1 MSPAECSSL
10 HARIVSLWQ
19 ARMAHD
25 LELMRLLSELEA
37 ARGYRAVG
45 FATFAEY
52 AASVLQM
59 PARQARDLVRVARA
73 LPALPA
79 LEQALFEARIGWTKA
94 REIVR
99 VASPDT
105 VDAWVARAQA
115 VSSRELEALV
125 AIASPGEAPGDAPPK
140 APAYT
145 SRVFHRLESSDADVI
160 DELLAYLRASVAGDD
175 VSDGALLA
183 EFARR
188 YLRGVAD
195 GAEDVGELPAME
207 PAVLHLQ
214 VAPDGHLE
222 GYDAETS
229 DTITSQVACDAKVVD
244 EHGATART
252 IPSRV
257 RTIVLDRDRRRCA
270 VPGCSGRFWLHL
282 HHLRPFSLHGSHD
295 PADLLTL
302 CACHHRLI
310 HEGYLRVEVDD
321 DGAVHAER
329 PDGSVRVG
337 PPEPRRRPTHMGRGR
352 RGAEASTV
360 LAHRPSCAHRRHA
373 R

>member
-1 MSPAECSSL
+1 
-10 HARIVSLWQ
+10 
-19 ARMAHD
+19 MADGH
-25 LELMRLLSELEA
+25 L
-37 ARGYRAVG
+37 
-45 FATFAEY
+45 
-52 AASVLQM
+52 
-59 PARQARDLVRVARA
+59 
-73 LPALPA
+73 
-79 LEQALFEARIGWTKA
+79 GWTKA

-125 AIASPGEAPGDAPPK
+125 AAASPGEAPGDAPPK

-175 VSDGALLA
+175 VSDGTLLA
-183 EFARR
+183 EFARQ

-195 GAEDVGELPAME
+195 GAENVGELPAME

-214 VAPDGHLE
+214 VAPDGHVQ

-229 DTITSQVACDAKVVD
+229 DTIASQVACDAKVVD
-244 EHGATART
+244 EDGATART

-282 HHLRPFSLHGSHD
+282 HHLRPFSLDGSHD
-295 PADLLTL
+295 PTNLLTL

-310 HEGYLRVEVDD
+310 HEGNLRVEVDD

-329 PDGSVRVG
+329 TDGSVRVG
-337 PPEPRRRPTHMGRGR
+337 PAEPRRRPTHVGHGKRG
-352 RGAEASTV
+352 GEASLVGT
-360 LAHRPSCAHRRHA
+360 HRQTCAHA
-373 R
+373 RPAR

>member
-1 MSPAECSSL
+1 
-10 HARIVSLWQ
+10 
-19 ARMAHD
+19 MAHD

-73 LPALPA
+73 LPALRA
-79 LEQALFEARIGWTKA
+79 LQQAMADGHLGWTKA

-105 VDAWVARAQA
+105 VEAWVARAQA

-125 AIASPGEAPGDAPPK
+125 AVASPGEPPGSAPPN

-160 DELLAYLRASVAGDD
+160 DELLAYLRASVAGDA
-175 VSDGALLA
+175 VSDGTLLA

-195 GAEDVGELPAME
+195 GIGDVGELPAME

-214 VAPDGHLE
+214 VGPDGHVE

-229 DTITSQVACDAKVVD
+229 DTIAAQVACDAKIVD
-244 EHGATART
+244 EHGAAART

-257 RTIVLDRDRRRCA
+257 RSIVLDRDGRRCA

-295 PADLLTL
+295 PTDLLTL

-310 HEGYLRVEVDD
+310 HEGNLRVEVDD

-337 PPEPRRRPTHMGRGR
+337 PPEPRRRPTHVGHGR
-352 RGAEASTV
+352 RGGEASSV
-360 LAHRPSCAHRRHA
+360 LARRPSCAHARRA

>member
-1 MSPAECSSL
+1 
-10 HARIVSLWQ
+10 
-19 ARMAHD
+19 MAHD
-25 LELMRLLSELEA
+25 LELMRLLSQMEA

-45 FATFAEY
+45 YGTFGEY
-52 AASVLQM
+52 AAAVLHM
-59 PARQARDLVRVARA
+59 PARQARELVRVGRA
-73 LPALPA
+73 MPKLPA
-79 LEQALFEARIGWTKA
+79 LEQAMADGRLGWTKA

-105 VDAWVARAQA
+105 VDAWVARAERG
-115 VSSRELEALV
+115 SSRELEALV
-125 AIASPGEAPGDAPPK
+125 AAASPGEAPGDAPPK
-140 APAYT
+140 GPAYT
-145 SRVFHRLESSDADVI
+145 SRVFHRLESCDAEVI
-160 DELLAYLRASVAGDD
+160 DELLVFLRSSVGGDD
-175 VSDGALLA
+175 VSDGTLLA

-188 YLRGVAD
+188 YLRGLAD
-195 GAEDVGELPAME
+195 GADDVGELPAQE

-214 VAPDGHLE
+214 VAPDGQVE

-229 DTITSQVACDAKVVD
+229 DTVAAQVACDAKIVD
-244 EHGATART
+244 ADGTTART

-282 HHLRPFSLHGSHD
+282 HHVRPFVFGGGHE
-295 PADLLTL
+295 PANLLTV

-310 HEGYLRVEVDD
+310 HEGNLRVEVDD
-321 DGAVHAER
+321 VGAVHVQR

-337 PPEPRRRPTHMGRGR
+337 PPEPRRRPTHVGQGR

-360 LAHRPSCAHRRHA
+360 LGHRRPCTHRRSENA
-373 R
+373 ASQQG

>member
-1 MSPAECSSL
+1 VE
-10 HARIVSLWQ
+10 
-19 ARMAHD
+19 
-25 LELMRLLSELEA
+25 
-37 ARGYRAVG
+37 
-45 FATFAEY
+45 
-52 AASVLQM
+52 
-59 PARQARDLVRVARA
+59 
-73 LPALPA
+73 
-79 LEQALFEARIGWTKA
+79 
-94 REIVR
+94 
-99 VASPDT
+99 
-105 VDAWVARAQA
+105 AWVARAQA

-125 AIASPGEAPGDAPPK
+125 AAASPGEPPGSAPPK

-160 DELLAYLRASVAGDD
+160 DELLAYLRASVAGDA
-175 VSDGALLA
+175 VSDGTLLA

-195 GAEDVGELPAME
+195 GIGDVGELPAME

-214 VAPDGHLE
+214 VAPDGHVE

-229 DTITSQVACDAKVVD
+229 DTIAAQVACDAKIVD
-244 EHGATART
+244 EHGAAART

-257 RTIVLDRDRRRCA
+257 RSIVLDRDGRRCA

-295 PADLLTL
+295 PTDLLTL

-310 HEGYLRVEVDD
+310 HEGNLRVEVDD

-329 PDGSVRVG
+329 PDGSVRVVR
-337 PPEPRRRPTHMGRGR
+337 PEPRRRPTHVGSGK

-360 LAHRPSCAHRRHA
+360 LAHRRNTHA
-373 R
+373 RPAR